1 MKISDCQKPS
11 QIYKLSPVFIYKACV
26 VVVRIA
32 AQMLVHLECDT
43 HTVCLPNFSALIQI
57 NFLMRPTFNTLMKF
71 E

>member
-1 MKISDCQKPS
+1 MKISGCQKTS

-43 HTVCLPNFSALIQI
+43 HSLPSKLFSIDP
-57 NFLMRPTFNTLMKF
+57 NKF
-71 E
+71 FDEAHF